1 MWILTWFYSTLVKFL
16 SMFWKY
22 DNELDDAPLLVVNLC
37 FKYILMQIYCFTWV
51 KVFRGTLQYFY
62 FYSST
67 SSSWAADHTRSVE
80 VEQRWVWSDRSEVR
94 SAHCHWRRSEVR
106 AHRLVWGRSSCGFCL
121 CLSAWRRSSSAGA
134 RPWWSF
140 SSSSSSVLPDRRRRV
155 WQEQRGVS
163 APSSCSGPSFLF
175 TLSHNCDSS
184 LALRAAE
191 QEMNSTHSFP
201 KFPSPPPP
209 PPPVPPPTLPPATG
223 REGGSGLMGNVV
235 LWLQKN
241 WIL

>member
-1 MWILTWFYSTLVKFL
+1 MYVKY
-16 SMFWKY
+16 M
-22 DNELDDAPLLVVNLC
+22 VC
-37 FKYILMQIYCFTWV
+37 
-51 KVFRGTLQYFY
+51 
-62 FYSST
+62 
-67 SSSWAADHTRSVE
+67 RSGIKM
-80 VEQRWVWSDRSEVR
+80 RWVWSDRSEVR
-94 SAHCHWRRSEVR
+94 SAHCHLRRCEVR

-140 SSSSSSVLPDRRRRV
+140 SSSSSSSVLPDRRRRV

-163 APSSCSGPSFLF
+163 APSLCSDPSFLF

-223 REGGSGLMGNVV
+223 REGGSD
-235 LWLQKN
+235 LWEM
-241 WIL
+241 